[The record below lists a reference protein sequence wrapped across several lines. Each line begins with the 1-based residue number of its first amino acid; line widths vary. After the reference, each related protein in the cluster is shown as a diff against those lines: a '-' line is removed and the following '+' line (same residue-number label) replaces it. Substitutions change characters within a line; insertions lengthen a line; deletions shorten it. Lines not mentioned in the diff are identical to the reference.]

1 VLTALSGRDVSP
13 DEKRQVMERVLA
25 SQTFSRSDQLRR
37 FLQYICEKDI
47 SGKAEEINE
56 YSIAVDALGRAP
68 DYSPSD
74 DSSVRTRAHAL
85 RQKLQEYYE
94 LEEPDA
100 ELRIEVPKGRYNP
113 HFLTHAPVPLPA
125 PLLTAAFPD
134 PSAMVAPPPP
144 RPLIWKPFLA
154 GVLASALVF
163 AFILL
168 VRHPFRHVDPIA
180 PILREAWGPMLNPGE
195 KVAICIAT
203 PPAMLLH
210 SYKEG
215 QLPVYHAPLMP
226 VPAEVS
232 SWYQRL
238 QMLDGGGNLY
248 MHTTQDVFLFG
259 DSLASTSA
267 VQLVSQAGAAPQL
280 TPESDLRA
288 FALRG
293 WNTVLIGSPNY
304 SPLAARFL
312 MNAPFSVRY
321 DPGKREEVVSD
332 GAKRIY
338 YPSRDAH
345 GMLTKAYGLV
355 TVLPSQPD
363 GEGGA
368 RTLIFSGITSAGP
381 QAALEFF
388 RSPEGL
394 SVLKAKLKR
403 EGFTKFPLAYQVVVR
418 CGLDHNLALNW
429 EYEAHQVM
437 KESPLLR

>member
-25 SQTFSRSDQLRR
+25 SQTFSRSEQLRR
-37 FLQYICEKDI
+37 FLLYICEKDI

-68 DYSPSD
+68 DYSPAD

-94 LEEPDA
+94 VEEPAA

-113 HFLTHAPVPLPA
+113 HFLSHAPAPVPA

-134 PSAMVAPPPP
+134 PPAAGHSQP
-144 RPLIWKPFLA
+144 RPLIWKSFLA
-154 GVLASALVF
+154 GVLASALIF
-163 AFILL
+163 AVILL
-168 VRHPFRHVDPIA
+168 ARASSRYVNPIA

-210 SYKEG
+210 SYKDG
-215 QLPVYHAPLMP
+215 QLPVYHALLMLA
-226 VPAEVS
+226 PAEVS
-232 SWYQRL
+232 SWYERL

-267 VQLVSQAGAAPQL
+267 VQLVSQAGAVPQL

-332 GAKRIY
+332 GVKRIY

-368 RTLIFSGITSAGP
+368 RTLIFSGMTSAGP

-394 SVLKAKLKR
+394 GVLKAKLKR

>member
-1 VLTALSGRDVSP
+1 
-13 DEKRQVMERVLA
+13 
-25 SQTFSRSDQLRR
+25 
-37 FLQYICEKDI
+37 
-47 SGKAEEINE
+47 
-56 YSIAVDALGRAP
+56 
-68 DYSPSD
+68 
-74 DSSVRTRAHAL
+74 
-85 RQKLQEYYE
+85 
-94 LEEPDA
+94 
-100 ELRIEVPKGRYNP
+100 
-113 HFLTHAPVPLPA
+113 
-125 PLLTAAFPD
+125 
-134 PSAMVAPPPP
+134 
-144 RPLIWKPFLA
+144 
-154 GVLASALVF
+154 
-163 AFILL
+163 
-168 VRHPFRHVDPIA
+168 
-180 PILREAWGPMLNPGE
+180 
-195 KVAICIAT
+195 
-203 PPAMLLH
+203 
-210 SYKEG
+210 
-215 QLPVYHAPLMP
+215 
-226 VPAEVS
+226 
-232 SWYQRL
+232 
-238 QMLDGGGNLY
+238 MLDGGGNLY

-267 VQLVSQAGAAPQL
+267 VQLVSEAGAVPQL

-394 SVLKAKLKR
+394 TVLKAKLKR

>member
-1 VLTALSGRDVSP
+1 VLTALPGRDVSP
-13 DEKRQVMERVLA
+13 EEKRQVMERVLG

-47 SGKAEEINE
+47 SGKADEINE

-94 LEEPDA
+94 VEEPGA
-100 ELRIEVPKGRYNP
+100 EVRIEVPKGRYNP
-113 HFLTHAPVPLPA
+113 YFLTHAPAPP
-125 PLLTAAFPD
+125 PLLTEAFREVPMAA
-134 PSAMVAPPPP
+134 APPVP
-144 RPLIWKPFLA
+144 RRIFAWKSFA
-154 GVLASALVF
+154 GGVLASALVF
-163 AFILL
+163 ALVLL
-168 VRHPFRHVDPIA
+168 ARGSFRHLDPIA
-180 PILREAWGPMLNPGE
+180 PILREAWGPMLTTGE
-195 KVAICIAT
+195 KVEICIAT
-203 PPAMLLH
+203 PPALLLH

-215 QLPVYHAPLMP
+215 QLPVDHAPLMP
-226 VPAEVS
+226 TPPDVS
-232 SWYQRL
+232 SWYERL

-259 DSLASTSA
+259 DSLASAAA
-267 VQLVSQAGAAPQL
+267 VQLVSQAGAVPQL

-304 SPLAARFL
+304 SPLAARYL

-321 DPGKREEVVSD
+321 DPVKREEVVSD

-363 GEGGA
+363 GEGGT

-388 RSPEGL
+388 RSPDGL
-394 SVLKAKLKR
+394 GVLKAKLRR
-403 EGFTKFPLAYQVVVR
+403 EGLTKFPLAYQVIVR

-437 KESPLLR
+437 KESPLLH